1 METKKYIRLTYKERV
16 IIETLLSEKKSRTF
30 IAKQL
35 NRSKSTITREL
46 KKWIGKSSHK
56 YSADLADWD
65 AKDDYLNKRNLDKI
79 ATYKSL
85 KIYVYRGL
93 LMQWAPE
100 QIAGKIKLEY
110 PGNSIMSISHEAI
123 YTHIYN
129 HNQGKLKRKLIALLL
144 YSKSKRRS
152 RKGSKKRKMRIIDAV
167 PNTQA
172 RPCRSFAVKN

>member
-1 METKKYIRLTYKERV
+1 METKKYSRLTYKERV
-16 IIETLLSEKKSRTF
+16 IIETLLSEEKSRTF

-46 KKWIGKSSHK
+46 KKWIGKLSDKNKYK

-93 LMQWAPE
+93 LKQPVNE
-100 QIAGKIKLEY
+100 QSKLVYTWYDPFDGYLRIA
-110 PGNSIMSISHEAI
+110 HEAI
-123 YTHIYN
+123 YTHI
-129 HNQGKLKRKLIALLL
+129 
-144 YSKSKRRS
+144 
-152 RKGSKKRKMRIIDAV
+152 
-167 PNTQA
+167 
-172 RPCRSFAVKN
+172 